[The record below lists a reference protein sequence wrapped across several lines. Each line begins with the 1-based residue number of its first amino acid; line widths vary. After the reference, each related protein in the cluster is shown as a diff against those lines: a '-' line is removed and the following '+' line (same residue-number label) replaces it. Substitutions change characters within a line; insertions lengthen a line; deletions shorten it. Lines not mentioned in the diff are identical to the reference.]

1 MALLLIHCNAK
12 VTVVHPKPKNAAEV
26 VRRADVVVAAVG
38 RAEMVK
44 AEWLKEDCV
53 VINVGI
59 NSVDDQGAKRGYR
72 LVGDVDY
79 AGASGVADM
88 FTPVPG
94 GVESMTITM
103 LLHNTLNSYWCL

>member
-1 MALLLIHCNAK
+1 
-12 VTVVHPKPKNAAEV
+12 
-26 VRRADVVVAAVG
+26 
-38 RAEMVK
+38 MVK

-53 VINVGI
+53 VIDIGI

-79 AGASGVADM
+79 VGGSGVAGM

-94 GVESMTITM
+94 GVEPMTITM
-103 LLHNTLNSYWCL
+103 LLHNTLNSY